1 MKKVLSAL
9 AKLIPY
15 IPLII
20 FLMTIF
26 YGLLH
31 IDFGD
36 SPDSAHSSYGWFFLF
51 WFYLPTLAIYIF
63 SLLANLIRGVQYL
76 LKGGSKVKISLSIW
90 RRLY

>member
-31 IDFGD
+31 IDFIGQFG
-36 SPDSAHSSYGWFFLF
+36 SRGSI
-51 WFYLPTLAIYIF
+51 PTE
-63 SLLANLIRGVQYL
+63 
-76 LKGGSKVKISLSIW
+76 
-90 RRLY
+90 RR